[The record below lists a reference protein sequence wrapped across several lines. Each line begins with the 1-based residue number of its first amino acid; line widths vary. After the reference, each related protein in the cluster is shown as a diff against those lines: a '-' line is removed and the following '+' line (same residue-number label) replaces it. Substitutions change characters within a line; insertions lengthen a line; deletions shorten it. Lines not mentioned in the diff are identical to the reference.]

1 MRAYGVRRSGLAE
14 VVEFLLTRNASWQ
27 LKTGRYRPAKPI
39 RSTRTAARSL
49 FGFACRTNETCDLTL
64 NMKHRS
70 NLCVAS
76 ARKPAPRTQAIDCQC
91 ALAAECDGSACTGE
105 ASRRLSWRQCMG
117 TPARSSSS
125 SGCASAQ
132 QRPARECSCG
142 PDAAAAVTLLTD
154 ICACRKP
161 DETSALLPHLLKV
174 ACRHGRTRVALLIL
188 TEATQR
194 GETDPDLP
202 GAISV
207 HLKHF
212 RGEIAAAFTFLLVAF
227 KPKGKAALLPPA
239 VAARIVERYS
249 TPRGIPPRTVSH
261 PARYGMQGDCR
272 GRGPGDYGLLLPP
285 RSAACARLEGG
296 THGRRCRAH
305 CHCSE
310 GAGERRAGRLQQSCC
325 RSHAPPVC
333 VQ

>member
-1 MRAYGVRRSGLAE
+1 MHGHARTLLVFFRMCVRA
-14 VVEFLLTRNASWQ
+14 
-27 LKTGRYRPAKPI
+27 
-39 RSTRTAARSL
+39 TAP
-49 FGFACRTNETCDLTL
+49 
-64 NMKHRS
+64 
-70 NLCVAS
+70 S
-76 ARKPAPRTQAIDCQC
+76 ARMLMLSRCCCWFTLVTDMC
-91 ALAAECDGSACTGE
+91 AG
-105 ASRRLSWRQCMG
+105 
-117 TPARSSSS
+117 
-125 SGCASAQ
+125 
-132 QRPARECSCG
+132 
-142 PDAAAAVTLLTD
+142 
-154 ICACRKP
+154 RKP

-239 VAARIVERYS
+239 VAARIVERYP
-249 TPRGIPPRTVSH
+249 TPRGSPPRTVAQ

-305 CHCSE
+305 WHCSE
-310 GAGERRAGRLQQSCC
+310 GAGKRAGRLQQSCC

>member
-1 MRAYGVRRSGLAE
+1 
-14 VVEFLLTRNASWQ
+14 
-27 LKTGRYRPAKPI
+27 
-39 RSTRTAARSL
+39 
-49 FGFACRTNETCDLTL
+49 
-64 NMKHRS
+64 
-70 NLCVAS
+70 
-76 ARKPAPRTQAIDCQC
+76 
-91 ALAAECDGSACTGE
+91 
-105 ASRRLSWRQCMG
+105 MG

-132 QRPARECSCG
+132 QRPARECLCG

-249 TPRGIPPRTVSH
+249 TPRGIPPRT
-261 PARYGMQGDCR
+261 
-272 GRGPGDYGLLLPP
+272 PP
-285 RSAACARLEGG
+285 R
-296 THGRRCRAH
+296 TVWY
-305 CHCSE
+305 
-310 GAGERRAGRLQQSCC
+310 AGRLSRTRTRRLWAASAASLCSM
-325 RSHAPPVC
+325 RSTRGRYSRAAMPRSLPLLRRRR
-333 VQ
+333 